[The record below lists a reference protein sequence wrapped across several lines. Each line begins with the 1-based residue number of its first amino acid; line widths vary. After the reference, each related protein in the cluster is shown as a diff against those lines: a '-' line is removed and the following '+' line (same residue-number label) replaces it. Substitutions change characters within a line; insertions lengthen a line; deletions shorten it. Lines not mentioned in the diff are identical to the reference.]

1 MSIVPRRNLFRIAG
15 LAAFGLVFSLVACD
29 DSTSASN
36 DEVQASSASPESSA
50 IPESSAFPSS
60 SSSFEPDSASCESA
74 IASVSPYECSDSLQT
89 DGVYYIRN
97 GYDNQ
102 MIGMGC
108 TYRCKDNKWSYVS
121 SIPDGAIK
129 FSTLDMLYQSEE
141 IGMLSFKKCTTE
153 NEGLVDSVWSGN
165 AKYGYIMYYRCE
177 AGSWVE
183 REQWVTC
190 DTAGVPVGA
199 LCRRTANVGFFN
211 RAPLTH
217 VYVYEGEGTWM
228 HLLGFRAV
236 GDTNVYEGLSKMTKE
251 CSSKNKWDKEK
262 ITYGADPDVI
272 TLYYMC
278 ADSGWTVVD
287 VAGYYCTTEKT
298 AVGDTCS
305 FESGDSTLHY
315 MYVDV
320 DGFYRGDYYDME
332 SVWVESSV
340 DPEFGYCPQTFTD
353 PTELTYIQKNG
364 KFYYCDFGKWVTAG
378 FVPRQETDPRK
389 EGLTDEEYDVLDLP
403 KEATVGDRVGGL
415 LENCFDN
422 VRVNLGGPDEW
433 YSETYDYCLSKNY
446 YRYRE
451 NGTWTLE
458 TEEEQKAIQ
467 YSGPPE
473 CTPESEGMEYS
484 YLPLSRDPGRIY
496 KRIGVRSATIVTSLN
511 TIEETFYCDDSLVA
525 YIFGRSE
532 KK

>member
-1 MSIVPRRNLFRIAG
+1 MSIVPRKNLFSIAG

-29 DSTSASN
+29 DSSSASN
-36 DEVQASSASPESSA
+36 DEVPVSSASPELSAVPESSSASPESSA
-50 IPESSAFPSS
+50 DPESAPESSPSVPESSASGPSS
-60 SSSFEPDSASCESA
+60 
-74 IASVSPYECSDSLQT
+74 
-89 DGVYYIRN
+89 
-97 GYDNQ
+97 
-102 MIGMGC
+102 
-108 TYRCKDNKWSYVS
+108 
-121 SIPDGAIK
+121 
-129 FSTLDMLYQSEE
+129 
-141 IGMLSFKKCTTE
+141 KCNTE

-211 RAPLTH
+211 RAPLTD

-262 ITYGADPDVI
+262 ITYGVDPDVI

-278 ADSGWTVVD
+278 ADNGWTVVD
-287 VAGYYCTTEKT
+287 EAGYYCTTEKT

-340 DPEFGYCPQTFTD
+340 DPEFGYCPQTYIE
-353 PTELTYIQKNG
+353 PTYIQKDG
-364 KFYYCDFGKWVTAG
+364 KFYYCDYGKWQTAG
-378 FVPRQETDPRK
+378 FVPHQETDPRK
-389 EGLTDEEYDVLDLP
+389 EGLTDEEYDILDLP
-403 KEATVGDRVGGL
+403 KEAEVGDRVGGL

-422 VRVNLGGPDEW
+422 VILELEDSPDEW
-433 YSETYDYCLSKNY
+433 RYETYDYCLSKNY

-451 NGTWTLE
+451 DGSWTKE
-458 TEEEQKAIQ
+458 TETDLENDSPVVIPCTAGTEGVE
-467 YSGPPE
+467 YRFPPQ
-473 CTPESEGMEYS
+473 
-484 YLPLSRDPGRIY
+484 SRDPGRIF
-496 KRIGVRSATIVTSLN
+496 KRIGVRRDTIITPEQTAQEV
-511 TIEETFYCDDSLVA
+511 FYCDDILA
-525 YIFGRSE
+525 EFIFGRYE

>member
-1 MSIVPRRNLFRIAG
+1 MNRLRHISAVAA
-15 LAAFGLVFSLVACD
+15 AAFAASLSFSLAACD

-108 TYRCKDNKWSYVS
+108 TYRCEDNKWSYVS

-228 HLLGFRAV
+228 HLLGFAV

-262 ITYGADPDVI
+262 ITYGTDPDVI

-287 VAGYYCTTEKT
+287 EAGYYCTTEKT

-340 DPEFGYCPQTFTD
+340 DPEFGYCPQTYIE
-353 PTELTYIQKNG
+353 PTYIQKDG
-364 KFYYCDFGKWVTAG
+364 KFYYCDYGKWQTAG
-378 FVPRQETDPRK
+378 FVPHQETDPRK
-389 EGLTDEEYDVLDLP
+389 EGLTDEEYDILDLP
-403 KEATVGDRVGGL
+403 KEAEVGDRVGGL

-422 VRVNLGGPDEW
+422 VILELEDSPDEW
-433 YSETYDYCLSKNY
+433 RYETYDYCLSKNY

-451 NGTWTLE
+451 DGSWTKE
-458 TEEEQKAIQ
+458 TENDLEND
-467 YSGPPE
+467 PPVVIP
-473 CTPESEGMEYS
+473 CTAGTEGVEYRF
-484 YLPLSRDPGRIY
+484 PPQSRDPGRIF
-496 KRIGVRSATIVTSLN
+496 KRIGVRRDTIITPEQTAQEV
-511 TIEETFYCDDSLVA
+511 FYCEDILA
-525 YIFGRSE
+525 EYIFGRYE

>member
-1 MSIVPRRNLFRIAG
+1 MNALRHISAVAA
-15 LAAFGLVFSLVACD
+15 AAFAASLSFSLAACD

-36 DEVQASSASPESSA
+36 DEVPVSSASPESSA

-183 REQWVTC
+183 RGQWVTC

-228 HLLGFRAV
+228 HLLGFAV

-262 ITYGADPDVI
+262 ITYGVDPDVI

-287 VAGYYCTTEKT
+287 EAGYYCTTEKT

-305 FESGDSTLHY
+305 FESGDSTLHFLF
-315 MYVDV
+315 MYVI
-320 DGFYRGDYYDME
+320 DYQDFWHE
-332 SVWVESSV
+332 NTWVESTI
-340 DPEFGYCPQTFTD
+340 DPEFGYCPHTFTD
-353 PTELTYIQKNG
+353 PTELTYIQKDG

-378 FVPRQETDPRK
+378 FVPHQETDPRK

-403 KEATVGDRVGGL
+403 KEASVGDRVGGL

-458 TEEEQKAIQ
+458 TEEEKDSVK
-467 YSGPPE
+467 YRWPPE

-484 YLPLSRDPGRIY
+484 YLPQSRDPGKIY
-496 KRIGVRSATIVTSLN
+496 KRIGVRPATIVTSLN